1 MRVQYT
7 ATALAEIEDIL
18 SYIAK
23 DNPLAAHEV
32 IVVLRTAIDR
42 LAHFPRMAIETD
54 VPGVG
59 VAPLL
64 PYRYL
69 IFFTVAG
76 DCLVVRNVRHSAQ
89 ARRFGLA
96 SSSAPKVIPATAGI
110 PGTGHVDVRARVPIH

>member
-1 MRVQYT
+1 MQYT
-7 ATALAEIEDIL
+7 ETALAEIEDIL

-32 IVVLRTAIDR
+32 SLVLRTAIDR

-54 VPGVG
+54 VSGVR

-69 IFFTVAG
+69 IFFTVTR

-89 ARRFGLA
+89 ARRF
-96 SSSAPKVIPATAGI
+96 
-110 PGTGHVDVRARVPIH
+110 

>member
-1 MRVQYT
+1 MRVKYT

-32 IVVLRTAIDR
+32 SVVLREAIDR
-42 LAHFPRMAIETD
+42 LIHFPRMAIETD
-54 VPGVG
+54 VPGVR

-69 IFFTVAG
+69 IFFSVAD
-76 DCLVVRNVRHSAQ
+76 DCLVIRNVRHSAQ
-89 ARRFGLA
+89 AWRF
-96 SSSAPKVIPATAGI
+96 
-110 PGTGHVDVRARVPIH
+110 